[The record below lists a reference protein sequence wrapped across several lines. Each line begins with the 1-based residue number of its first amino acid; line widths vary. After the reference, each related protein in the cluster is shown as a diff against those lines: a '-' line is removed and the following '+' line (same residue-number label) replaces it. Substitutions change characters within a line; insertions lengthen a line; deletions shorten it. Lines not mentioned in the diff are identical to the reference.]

1 MTSLNSIIPD
11 IRYAL
16 RQLRRSPGFA
26 ATAILTLA
34 LGIGATTAIF
44 TLVYQV
50 MLRSLPV
57 AHPEQLYKLGKESCG
72 NCTSG
77 GLQDDWRVFS
87 TDQYHSLRDQTPG
100 IAGMAASE
108 AGAVGA
114 SVRKAGDDAAAQVL
128 AVRFV
133 SGNYF
138 SLLGVRTYQGRTLR
152 PDDDREGAPPVAV
165 VSYTLW
171 RNKFGAD
178 PHLVG
183 STLLLTG
190 HPVTVVGITAPNF
203 LGERNESDP
212 PGLWAPLPFEPT
224 LEPDRSLNR
233 FPGDGWLNLLVRI
246 PDPSRIAPAG
256 QAIAGELRRWIDA
269 NRGIFPEAF
278 TAKELARQTTE
289 LVSAASGINDLRDQ
303 YQKSLKLLLLVA
315 GFVLLIAC
323 ANLANLMLVRGM
335 ARQQELAVRSALGA
349 PRTRLVRQ
357 MLVEAVLLALG
368 GGAAA
373 VGVAY
378 AGAQAIL
385 ALAMR
390 GAEVDPI
397 QASPSLPILGFAFAV
412 SLITGLLF
420 GTAPAWITSRTNPV
434 EALRGANRS
443 TGDASAL
450 PQKLLVILQAA
461 LSLALL
467 STAGLLITSL
477 RHLEHQNFHFD
488 PDGRLIALVDLQSA
502 GYSYDKLGGLYQR
515 MDDTFGHM
523 PGVESFAYATYGP
536 MAFSNWATDVF
547 FPGRDASEHNNAFY
561 TYGSAHYFETIGT
574 RVLLGR
580 GFSESDS
587 TTGAKVAVV
596 NQTFVTRY
604 LKGKQPI
611 GERFGPD
618 PKMPGAYEIVG
629 VVEDTKYG
637 NPSAP
642 ARPMYFAP
650 LTQASHFADERDNAN
665 ERLTH
670 FAGNLILHYRGDSGA
685 MAASF
690 RRALKG
696 IDPNIAIFTM
706 RTYNEQLS
714 ANFTQEELVVRLTT
728 LFGLLALVLASIG
741 LYGVTAY
748 AVARR
753 TSEIGIRMALGASRS
768 GVLRMVVR
776 GTLTQAGIGLAVGL
790 PLAFAAGKL
799 LQHTLYQTSGFQPF
813 VLVAV
818 IALLLAS
825 TLIAAMIPARRA
837 ASIDPMQALRAE

>member
-1 MTSLNSIIPD
+1 MQTLWND
-11 IRYAL
+11 LRYAL
-16 RQLRRSPGFA
+16 SQLRRSPGFA
-26 ATAILTLA
+26 LTAILTLA

-50 MLRSLPV
+50 ILRSLPV

-77 GLQDDWRVFS
+77 GLQDDWTVFS
-87 TDQYHSLRDQTPG
+87 TEQYHALRDQTPG

-108 AGAVGA
+108 AGAVGT
-114 SVRKAGDDAAAQVL
+114 SVRKAGDSATAQVL
-128 AVRFV
+128 AARFV

-138 SLLGVRTYQGRTLR
+138 SLLGVQTYQGRTFR
-152 PDDDREGAPPVAV
+152 PDDEREGAAPVAV

-171 RNKFGAD
+171 RTKFGAD

-190 HPVTVVGITAPNF
+190 HPVTVVGVTAPNF
-203 LGERNESDP
+203 LGERNRADP
-212 PGLWAPLPFEPT
+212 PGLWLPLPFEPI
-224 LEPDRSLNR
+224 LEPDRSLNK
-233 FPGDGWLNLLVRI
+233 FPGQGWLNLLVRI
-246 PDPSRIAPAG
+246 PDPEHVAPVE
-256 QAIAGELRRWIDA
+256 QALAGELRRWIAA
-269 NRGIFPEAF
+269 NRTVFPQPF
-278 TAKELARQTTE
+278 TAKELARQTTA
-289 LVSAASGINDLRDQ
+289 LSSAPSGINDLRDQ
-303 YQKSLKLLLLVA
+303 YEKSLKLLLLVA

-349 PRTRLVRQ
+349 PRARLVRQ

-373 VGVAY
+373 VVVAY
-378 AGAQAIL
+378 AGTRAIL

-390 GAEVDPI
+390 GVEVDPI
-397 QASPSLPILGFAFAV
+397 TASPSLPVLGFAFAI
-412 SLITGLLF
+412 SLVTGLLF

-434 EALRGANRS
+434 ESLRGANRS

-450 PQKLLVILQAA
+450 PQKLLVIFQAA

-467 STAGLLITSL
+467 STAGLLISSL
-477 RHLEHQNFHFD
+477 RQLEHQNFHFD
-488 PDGRLIALVDLQSA
+488 PDGRMIAFVDLQSA
-502 GYSYDKLGGLYQR
+502 GYSYDKLAGLYQR
-515 MDDTFGHM
+515 MDDTFGHL

-547 FPGRDASEHNNAFY
+547 FPGRDTGEHNNAWY
-561 TYGSAHYFETIGT
+561 SYVSAHYFETIGT

-580 GFSESDS
+580 GFSENNTATS
-587 TTGAKVAVV
+587 TRVAVV
-596 NQTFVTRY
+596 NQAFVTKY
-604 LKGKQPI
+604 LKGKQPV

-618 PKMPGAYEIVG
+618 SKLLSAYEIVG

-637 NPSAP
+637 SPSAP

-650 LTQASHFADERDNAN
+650 ITQALHFPDERDNAN

-670 FAGNLILHYRGDSGA
+670 FAGNLILHYRGDSSSV
-685 MAASF
+685 AASF
-690 RRALKG
+690 RQALKG
-696 IDPNIAIFTM
+696 VNSNIAIDSM
-706 RTYNEQLS
+706 RTYKDQLS
-714 ANFTQEELVVRLTT
+714 ENFIQEELVVRLTS

-741 LYGVTAY
+741 LYSVTAY

-768 GVLRMVVR
+768 GVLSMIVR
-776 GTLTQAGIGLAVGL
+776 GALTQAAIGLAVGL
-790 PLAFAAGKL
+790 PLIFAAGRL
-799 LQHTLYQTSGFQPF
+799 LQHTLYQTSSFQPL
-813 VLVAV
+813 VLLAV
-818 IALLLAS
+818 IGLLLAS
-825 TLIAAMIPARRA
+825 AFVAAAIPARRA
-837 ASIDPMQALRAE
+837 ATIDPMQALRAE

>member
-1 MTSLNSIIPD
+1 MQTLFHD
-11 IRYAL
+11 LRYAL

-50 MLRSLPV
+50 ILRSIPV
-57 AHPEQLYKLGKESCG
+57 AHPEQLYKVGEESCG
-72 NCTSG
+72 NCTTG

-87 TDQYHSLRDQTPG
+87 TEQYHTLRDQTPG

-108 AGAVGA
+108 AGAVGT
-114 SVRKAGDDAAAQVL
+114 SVRKAGDSAAAQVL
-128 AVRFV
+128 TARFV

-138 SLLGVRTYQGRTLR
+138 SLLGVPTYEGRTLR
-152 PDDDREGAPPVAV
+152 PDDDREGAAPVAV
-165 VSYTLW
+165 LSYTLW
-171 RNKFGAD
+171 RTKFGAD

-190 HPVTVVGITAPNF
+190 HPVTVVGITAPSF

-212 PGLWAPLPFEPT
+212 PGLWLPLPFEPI
-224 LEPDRSLNR
+224 LEPDRSLNK

-246 PDPSRIAPAG
+246 PDPGQVAPAQ

-269 NRGIFPEAF
+269 NRSVFPEPF
-278 TAKELARQTTE
+278 TAQQLARQTTA
-289 LVSAASGINDLRDQ
+289 LASAASGINDLRDHFE
-303 YQKSLKLLLLVA
+303 KSLKLLLLVA

-349 PRTRLVRQ
+349 PRARLVRQ
-357 MLVEAVLLALG
+357 MLVEAVLLAFA

-378 AGAQAIL
+378 AGTQAIL

-390 GAEVDPI
+390 GVEVDPI
-397 QASPSLPILGFAFAV
+397 TASPSLPILGFAFAV
-412 SLITGLLF
+412 SLATGILF
-420 GTAPAWITSRTNPV
+420 GIAPAWITSNISPV
-434 EALRGANRS
+434 DSLRGANRS
-443 TGDASAL
+443 TGDATAL

-467 STAGLLITSL
+467 STAGLLIASL
-477 RHLEHQNFHFD
+477 RHLEHQDFHFD
-488 PDGRLIALVDLQSA
+488 PDGRLIAFVDLQSA
-502 GYSYDKLGGLYQR
+502 GYSYDKLPGLYQR
-515 MDDTFGHM
+515 MDDTFAHT

-536 MAFSNWATDVF
+536 MAFANWATDVF
-547 FPGRDASEHNNAFY
+547 FPGRDPDQHNNAFY

-574 RVLLGR
+574 PMLLGR
-580 GFSESDS
+580 GFSENDTATSPR
-587 TTGAKVAVV
+587 VAVV
-596 NQTFVTRY
+596 NQTFVSKY
-604 LKGKQPI
+604 LQGKQPI

-618 PKMPGAYEIVG
+618 PHMPSAYEIVG

-650 LTQASHFADERDNAN
+650 LTQALHFADERDNAN

-670 FAGNLILHYRGDSGA
+670 FAGNLIVHYRGDSSGA
-685 MAASF
+685 AASF
-690 RRALKG
+690 RQALKE
-696 IDPNIAIFTM
+696 IDPNIAIFSM
-706 RTYNEQLS
+706 RTYKEQLS

-753 TSEIGIRMALGASRS
+753 QSEIGIRMALGASRG
-768 GVLRMVVR
+768 GVLSMIVR
-776 GTLTQAGIGLAVGL
+776 TALSQAAIGLAVGL
-790 PLAFAAGKL
+790 PLTFAAGRL
-799 LQHTLYQTSGFQPF
+799 LQHTLYQTSSFQPL
-813 VLVAV
+813 VLLAV
-818 IALLLAS
+818 TALLLAS
-825 TLIAAMIPARRA
+825 ALVAAVIPARRA
-837 ASIDPMQALRAE
+837 ASIDPMQALRSE